1 VGWGVSNRVHRTR
14 TAGGKGLTRLFAA
27 RVAMAKVSPAV
38 PGFELLRCV
47 RDLTRLVAC
56 QI

>member
-1 VGWGVSNRVHRTR
+1 MRRVK
-14 TAGGKGLTRLFAA
+14 GKGLTRLFAA

-38 PGFELLRCV
+38 PGFELLRCI